1 MHYDDLANNYSD
13 SLSLKGFDLN
23 DESVMCVCVCVC
35 LSVLLLFFNLIVQF
49 MLLLP
54 KDEKL
59 SANLLFVTDI
69 KC

>member
-1 MHYDDLANNYSD
+1 VHYDDLANNYPD
-13 SLSLKGFDLN
+13 SFSLKGFDLN
-23 DESVMCVCVCVC
+23 DESVNFFFFF
-35 LSVLLLFFNLIVQF
+35 LVLLLFFNSIVQF

-59 SANLLFVTDI
+59 SANLLFIADI